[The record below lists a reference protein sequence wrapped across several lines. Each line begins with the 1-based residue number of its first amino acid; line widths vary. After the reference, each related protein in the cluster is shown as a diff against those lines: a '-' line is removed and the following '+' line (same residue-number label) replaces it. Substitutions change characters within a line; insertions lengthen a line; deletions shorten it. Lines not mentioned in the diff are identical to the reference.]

1 MKVKDAVKEKIK
13 KPEYHPEKYTEKFIA
28 AKFVFILMQIII
40 LCFTFSIMFMIATK
54 KVITSLSVMFSCS
67 NELQLSYFSLFL
79 VGIFI
84 ILIFII
90 LLTLILYLLNIVFG
104 IKLTFKQAL
113 CIVISSY
120 IYFTIG
126 SILTSILFLIGWG
139 YIGYIL
145 LIAVF
150 FLTQF
155 NVYKTYY
162 SVVEKHGKR
171 FSLIVA
177 IIYVITSIITFIILN
192 ITLFNYI
199 KTLYT
204 SFC

>member
-1 MKVKDAVKEKIK
+1 MKVKEAVKEKLK
-13 KPEYHPEKYTEKFIA
+13 KPEYHPEKYTEKFIV
-28 AKFVFILMQIII
+28 AKLIFVIFQILL
-40 LCFTFSIMFMIATK
+40 LCFTFSIMFLIATK
-54 KVITSLSVMFSCS
+54 KVISALTVMFSCK
-67 NELQLSYFSLFL
+67 NELYLSNIKLFL
-79 VGIFI
+79 IGFII
-84 ILIFII
+84 ILIFIL
-90 LLTLILYLLNIVFG
+90 LLTLILYLLNKIFN
-104 IKLTFKQAL
+104 IKLTFRQAL
-113 CIVISSY
+113 AIVTSSY
-120 IYFTIG
+120 IYFTIA

-145 LIAVF
+145 LIAIF

-162 SVVEKHGKR
+162 SVVEKHGRR

-177 IIYVITSIITFIILN
+177 IIYCITSIITFIILN

-204 SFC
+204 SIC